1 MMWPFKKRIPGE
13 TSPARDPRRPNGP
26 SSHEPPTGKSEL
38 DKTLEQM
45 RSSRGC

>member
-1 MMWPFKKRIPGE
+1 MWPFKKRIRGE
-13 TSPARDPRRPNGP
+13 TSPARDPRRPLGAP
-26 SSHEPPTGKSEL
+26 REPPTGKSEL

>member
-1 MMWPFKKRIPGE
+1 MWPFKKRIRGE
-13 TSPARDPRRPNGP
+13 TSPAGDPRRPLGAP
-26 SSHEPPTGKSEL
+26 GHEPPTGKSEL